1 MNRDENSFAA
11 ILKECQLL
19 RALIDHLPD
28 FVYIKDLQSRFV
40 LNNLAHVR
48 VLGATRQEE
57 VIGKTDADC
66 FPPEMAS
73 QYLADEQPV
82 LRSGQTLN
90 RQEPVL
96 DPATGDIR
104 WLQTTKVPLRNDAGE
119 IVGLVGI
126 NRDITARKQAEEAL
140 RQARDELE
148 RRVVERT
155 AELTRTNAS
164 LVEQIAERQRT
175 EQALAEERRILRTLI
190 DSLPD
195 LIFVKDAE
203 SRFLLLNLACA
214 RQLGADRPEDA
225 LGKTDADFVAAELAR
240 QYRADEI
247 ALMESGQSV
256 NQEERTQHRETG
268 DLGWSHTIKVL
279 LKDEAGNVV
288 GLVGVAR
295 DISPKKRA
303 DEKLEALHKQML
315 ALARQAGMA
324 ETATS
329 VLHNVGNVLNSVNV
343 SATMLRD
350 GIQKSKIASL
360 AKLTALLNEH
370 TADLG
375 QFLTTDPRGQQVPDY
390 LHQLTDR
397 LAAEQAGW
405 IKEVETLYLNI
416 EHINKIIALQQTYA
430 GVAGIVE
437 TVSLAEL
444 VDDALRIHEQ
454 AYVRH
459 VVRVVRD
466 YTPVQSISVDKHKV
480 LQIVVNLL
488 HNAKYAC
495 DAGAR
500 SDKVVTVR
508 IGPAGPDRV
517 RIEVADN
524 GVGIDPEYLTRIFA
538 LGYTTRKGG
547 HGFGLHSGAIAA
559 KEMGG
564 VLTAHSAGP
573 GQGASFVLELPL
585 HPPAAHSAA
594 DERQ

>member
-1 MNRDENSFAA
+1 
-11 ILKECQLL
+11 L
-19 RALIDHLPD
+19 
-28 FVYIKDLQSRFV
+28 
-40 LNNLAHVR
+40 
-48 VLGATRQEE
+48 
-57 VIGKTDADC
+57 
-66 FPPEMAS
+66 
-73 QYLADEQPV
+73 
-82 LRSGQTLN
+82 
-90 RQEPVL
+90 
-96 DPATGDIR
+96 
-104 WLQTTKVPLRNDAGE
+104 
-119 IVGLVGI
+119 
-126 NRDITARKQAEEAL
+126 
-140 RQARDELE
+140 
-148 RRVVERT
+148 
-155 AELTRTNAS
+155 
-164 LVEQIAERQRT
+164 
-175 EQALAEERRILRTLI
+175 LRTLI
-190 DSLPD
+190 DNLPD
-195 LIFVKDAE
+195 YVFVKDAQ
-203 SRFLLLNLACA
+203 SRFLLVNLACA
-214 RQLGADRPEDA
+214 RQLGADRPEEV

-256 NQEERTQHRETG
+256 NHEERTQHRETG
-268 DLGWSHTIKVL
+268 ELRWSHTIKVP
-279 LKDEAGNVV
+279 LKDAAGNVV
-288 GLVGVAR
+288 GLMGIAR
-295 DISPKKRA
+295 DITPKKRVE
-303 DEKLEALHKQML
+303 EKLETLHKQML

-350 GIQKSKIASL
+350 GIQKSKISSL

-375 QFLTTDPRGQQVPDY
+375 QFLTADARGKQVPDY

-405 IKEVETLYLNI
+405 MNEVETLYLNI
-416 EHINKIIALQQTYA
+416 EHINKIIALQQAYA
-430 GVAGIVE
+430 GVSGIAE
-437 TVSLAEL
+437 TVSLSEL

-495 DAGAR
+495 DAGAQ

-508 IGPAGPDRV
+508 IGPVGPERV

-524 GVGIDPEYLTRIFA
+524 GVGIDPEYLMKIFN

>member
-1 MNRDENSFAA
+1 MNQNENPAES
-11 ILKECQLL
+11 I
-19 RALIDHLPD
+19 
-28 FVYIKDLQSRFV
+28 
-40 LNNLAHVR
+40 
-48 VLGATRQEE
+48 
-57 VIGKTDADC
+57 
-66 FPPEMAS
+66 AS
-73 QYLADEQPV
+73 
-82 LRSGQTLN
+82 GN
-90 RQEPVL
+90 RL
-96 DPATGDIR
+96 
-104 WLQTTKVPLRNDAGE
+104 
-119 IVGLVGI
+119 
-126 NRDITARKQAEEAL
+126 
-140 RQARDELE
+140 
-148 RRVVERT
+148 
-155 AELTRTNAS
+155 
-164 LVEQIAERQRT
+164 
-175 EQALAEERRILRTLI
+175 LRTLI

-195 LIFVKDAE
+195 LVFVKDAE
-203 SRFLLLNLACA
+203 SHFLLVNLACA
-214 RQLGADRPEDA
+214 RQLGANRPEDV

-240 QYRADEI
+240 KYRADEI

-256 NQEERTQHRETG
+256 DQEERTQHKETG
-268 DLGWSHTIKVL
+268 ELGWSHTIKVP
-279 LKDEAGNVV
+279 LKDKAGNVV
-288 GLVGVAR
+288 GLMGIAR

-303 DEKLEALHKQML
+303 EEKLEMLHKQML
-315 ALARQAGMA
+315 ILARQAGMA

-343 SATMLRD
+343 SATLLRD
-350 GIQKSKIASL
+350 GIHKSKIASL
-360 AKLTALLNEH
+360 AKLTALLDEH

-375 QFLTTDPRGQQVPDY
+375 PFLTTDPRGQQVPDY

-405 IKEVETLYLNI
+405 MKEVETLYLNI
-416 EHINKIIALQQTYA
+416 EHINKIIALQQAYA
-430 GVAGIVE
+430 GVAGIAE
-437 TVSLAEL
+437 TVSLTEL

-459 VVRVVRD
+459 IVRVVRD

-495 DAGAR
+495 DAGGQ

-508 IGPAGPDRV
+508 IGPAGPERV

-524 GVGIDPEYLTRIFA
+524 GVGIDPEYLTKIFS

-564 VLTAHSAGP
+564 VLTAHSAGL

-585 HPPAAHSAA
+585 RPPAAPSAA
-594 DERQ
+594 DDRL

>member
-1 MNRDENSFAA
+1 MNQNE
-11 ILKECQLL
+11 
-19 RALIDHLPD
+19 
-28 FVYIKDLQSRFV
+28 
-40 LNNLAHVR
+40 NLAESV
-48 VLGATRQEE
+48 
-57 VIGKTDADC
+57 
-66 FPPEMAS
+66 AS
-73 QYLADEQPV
+73 GSQL
-82 LRSGQTLN
+82 
-90 RQEPVL
+90 
-96 DPATGDIR
+96 
-104 WLQTTKVPLRNDAGE
+104 
-119 IVGLVGI
+119 
-126 NRDITARKQAEEAL
+126 
-140 RQARDELE
+140 
-148 RRVVERT
+148 
-155 AELTRTNAS
+155 
-164 LVEQIAERQRT
+164 
-175 EQALAEERRILRTLI
+175 LRTLI

-195 LIFVKDAE
+195 LVFVKDTE
-203 SRFLLLNLACA
+203 SRFMLVNLACA
-214 RQLGADRPEDA
+214 RQLGANRPEEV

-240 QYRADEI
+240 KYRADEI
-247 ALMESGQSV
+247 ALMASGESV
-256 NQEERTQHRETG
+256 NQEERTQHKESG
-268 DLGWSHTIKVL
+268 ELGWSYTVKVP
-279 LKDEAGNVV
+279 LKDAAGNVV
-288 GLVGVAR
+288 GLMGIAR
-295 DISPKKRA
+295 DISSKKRTE
-303 DEKLEALHKQML
+303 EKLEALHKQML

-343 SATMLRD
+343 SATLLRD

-360 AKLTALLNEH
+360 AKLTALLDEH

-375 QFLTTDPRGQQVPDY
+375 PFLTADPRGQQVPDY

-397 LAAEQAGW
+397 LAAEQADW
-405 IKEVETLYLNI
+405 IREVETLYLNI
-416 EHINKIIALQQTYA
+416 EHINKIIALQQAYA
-430 GVAGIVE
+430 GVSGIVE
-437 TVSLAEL
+437 TVALSEL

-495 DAGAR
+495 DAGGR

-524 GVGIDPEYLTRIFA
+524 GVGIDPEYLAKIFS

-564 VLTAHSAGP
+564 VLTAHSAGL
-573 GQGASFVLELPL
+573 GQGASFVL
-585 HPPAAHSAA
+585 
-594 DERQ
+594 

>member
-1 MNRDENSFAA
+1 MNQNE
-11 ILKECQLL
+11 
-19 RALIDHLPD
+19 
-28 FVYIKDLQSRFV
+28 
-40 LNNLAHVR
+40 NLAESV
-48 VLGATRQEE
+48 
-57 VIGKTDADC
+57 
-66 FPPEMAS
+66 AS
-73 QYLADEQPV
+73 GSQL
-82 LRSGQTLN
+82 
-90 RQEPVL
+90 
-96 DPATGDIR
+96 
-104 WLQTTKVPLRNDAGE
+104 
-119 IVGLVGI
+119 
-126 NRDITARKQAEEAL
+126 
-140 RQARDELE
+140 
-148 RRVVERT
+148 
-155 AELTRTNAS
+155 
-164 LVEQIAERQRT
+164 
-175 EQALAEERRILRTLI
+175 LRTLI

-195 LIFVKDAE
+195 LVFVKDTE
-203 SRFLLLNLACA
+203 SRFMLVNLACA
-214 RQLGADRPEDA
+214 RQLGANRPEEV
-225 LGKTDADFVAAELAR
+225 LGKTDADFVAAGLAR
-240 QYRADEI
+240 KYRADEI
-247 ALMESGQSV
+247 ALMASGESV
-256 NQEERTQHRETG
+256 NQEERTQHKESG
-268 DLGWSHTIKVL
+268 ELGWSHTIKVP
-279 LKDEAGNVV
+279 LKDEAGNIV
-288 GLVGVAR
+288 GLLGIAQ
-295 DISPKKRA
+295 DITPKKRA
-303 DEKLEALHKQML
+303 EEKLEALHKQML
-315 ALARQAGMA
+315 VLARQAGMA

-343 SATMLRD
+343 SATLLRD

-360 AKLTALLNEH
+360 AKLTALLDEH

-375 QFLTTDPRGQQVPDY
+375 PFLTTDPRGQQVPDY

-405 IKEVETLYLNI
+405 MKEVETLYLNI
-416 EHINKIIALQQTYA
+416 EHINKIIALQQAYA
-430 GVAGIVE
+430 GVSGIAE
-437 TVSLAEL
+437 TVALSEL

-495 DAGAR
+495 DAGGQ

-524 GVGIDPEYLTRIFA
+524 GVGIDPEYLAKIFS

-564 VLTAHSAGP
+564 WLTAHSAGL

-585 HPPAAHSAA
+585 HPPVAPSAA
-594 DERQ
+594 ADRL